1 MLFTPVLEC
10 DVVSLVWS
18 FVTKQVE
25 LESWD
30 SWGADGA
37 SSDFV
42 RKSAVDGNVVSSGS
56 RYVSNRYPLK
66 KAPEPEPEPEVDY
79 FQELNLEPSI
89 RKTKK
94 VALCLLT

>member
-1 MLFTPVLEC
+1 MA
-10 DVVSLVWS
+10 
-18 FVTKQVE
+18 KQVE

-30 SWGADGA
+30 SWGVDSA
-37 SSDFV
+37 SSDFM
-42 RKSAVDGNVVSSGS
+42 RKSAADGNAVSSGN
-56 RYVSNRYPLK
+56 RYTSNRYPVK

-94 VALCLLT
+94 VACFL